1 MISKDKVDFI
11 INEAIKEVLINKDI
25 LIDKDKITMEYS
37 FIGPNSNIESIDIV
51 QIISFVEDR
60 LEDNGLPGIDLFEK
74 TLQNDSLTF
83 NQFSELII
91 SELKS

>member
-1 MISKDKVDFI
+1 MFSKNKVDLI
-11 INEAIKEVLINKDI
+11 INEAIKEVLIDKDI
-25 LIDKDKITMEYS
+25 LIDKDKIILEDL

-60 LEDNGLPGIDLFEK
+60 LEDSGLPGIDLFEK
-74 TLQNDSLTF
+74 TLQNDTLTF

-91 SELKS
+91 FELNS

>member
-1 MISKDKVDFI
+1 MFSKNKVDLI
-11 INEAIKEVLINKDI
+11 INEAIKEVLI
-25 LIDKDKITMEYS
+25 DKDKIIMEDS

-60 LEDNGLPGIDLFEK
+60 LEDNGLQGIDLFEK

-91 SELKS
+91 SELNS

>member
-1 MISKDKVDFI
+1 MISKNKVDFI

-25 LIDKDKITMEYS
+25 LIDKDKIIMEDS

-60 LEDNGLPGIDLFEK
+60 LEDNGLQGIDLFEK

-91 SELKS
+91 SELNS